1 MGELADLSAAF
12 LFVLLNGLVRL
23 LLDAVLQVLSQLREG
38 LLFFLAELIDHFYPA
53 LVVLLDLV
61 AQLLDYLGVELF
73 LLLQLDV
80 YLGLLLRVVFCE
92 LMQLE
97 DSVVELDPNALE
109 LLVLFVGLILL
120 VEAGAGRGQHFHL
133 LIVIYIII
141 IALWS
146 VSSEE

>member
-1 MGELADLSAAF
+1 M
-12 LFVLLNGLVRL
+12 
-23 LLDAVLQVLSQLREG
+23 Q
-38 LLFFLAELIDHFYPA
+38 
-53 LVVLLDLV
+53 
-61 AQLLDYLGVELF
+61 LF

-120 VEAGAGRGQHFHL
+120 VEAGAGRGEHFHL